1 MEPVGVSR
9 KWTVILASHTEGG
22 ESLLR
27 SSGALHPI
35 ISILANPDIR
45 HAGVA
50 DGRGDKCGKTHI
62 FAAWVLAGLEG

>member
-9 KWTVILASHTEGG
+9 KWAVILASHTKGG

-27 SSGALHPI
+27 SA
-35 ISILANPDIR
+35 ISILGNPDIR

-50 DGRGDKCGKTHI
+50 DGCGKKCGKTHI
-62 FAAWVLAGLEG
+62 LSERAGAKL